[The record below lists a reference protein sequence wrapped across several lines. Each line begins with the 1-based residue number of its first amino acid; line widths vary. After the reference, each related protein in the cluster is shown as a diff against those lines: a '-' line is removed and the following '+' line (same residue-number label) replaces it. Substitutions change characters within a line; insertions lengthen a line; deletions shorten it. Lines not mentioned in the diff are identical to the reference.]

1 MNPVINS
8 IKLMPL
14 LVCLYFFSCKN
25 AEDPDSTTDPIKD
38 TVAVVDTTI
47 EVEGNIKKCIYTKLS
62 EKYIYEVKNIQNCDS
77 SDLACENTT
86 IVIIRDKKT
95 LMVVDSINMFSGN
108 HFSDVF
114 TKPDERSKSYFT
126 KYNLDATNVDGDFCD
141 FIVADFNFD
150 NKEDFAI
157 VFDSEGS
164 AGVTY
169 NFFVQGLDS
178 KLSLNTFLTDTLR
191 VFPVQ
196 FYPKTKRLKSEAR
209 SGTCWHFETIYQLKN
224 TSDWRAVSSTIF
236 DDFKGAKSTK

>member
-1 MNPVINS
+1 MPRPRFE
-8 IKLMPL
+8 KLPPEKRETIL
-14 LVCLYFFSCKN
+14 ETAAKEF
-25 AEDPDSTTDPIKD
+25 AEFGY
-38 TVAVVDTTI
+38 
-47 EVEGNIKKCIYTKLS
+47 EGASLNQI
-62 EKYIYEVKNIQNCDS
+62 
-77 SDLACENTT
+77 LA
-86 IVIIRDKKT
+86 K
-95 LMVVDSINMFSGN
+95 SGI
-108 HFSDVF
+108 
-114 TKPDERSKSYFT
+114 SKGAAY
-126 KYNLDATNVDGDFCD
+126 YY
-141 FIVADFNFD
+141 FD

-224 TSDWRAVSSTIF
+224 TSDWRVVSSTRF
-236 DDFKGAKSTK
+236 DDCKGAKSTK